1 MTADPHAASPS
12 PESEGVS
19 SSATETASAAESSPP
34 VQPAPE
40 AIAPETAAPAAET
53 SGDAS
58 AESSK
63 PRIRI
68 GTQRPGVAVP
78 RVEPRAKVA
87 FRTVPGQG
95 AAPGGAPQQ
104 PIQHQ
109 PVERPPSHEQYPAKP
124 VAKKPPRPEAP
135 LKPEELGSAAV
146 VLRKAAAKKSKFE
159 VPALPTE
166 KVELPNLRAPLS
178 PELEAELEA
187 ALGDQSLDEMI
198 AAETS
203 GATGTASGEPLEPE
217 ARLTGTVAR
226 IFRDNVFVDLGGR
239 NQGVLTLHTLPQE
252 PNVGDQ
258 IEVVVNRFNADDG
271 LYELTPI
278 GASVQVGDW
287 TDIAEGITVEAR
299 ITGHNKGGLECE
311 VNKIR
316 GFIPA
321 GQISIYRVENFEEFV
336 GQSWPCVVVEANQER
351 RNLVLSRRAILERE
365 QAEAKQQLLSQ
376 LEVGQVRDG
385 TVRNIRDFG
394 AFVDLGGIDGMIHV
408 SQMSWDRIKHPS
420 EVLTVG
426 QKVKVKIQK
435 IDPDT
440 HKISLA
446 YRDLFESPWTKVPAK
461 YPVTSKVS
469 GMVSRIMDF
478 GAFVKLEPGVEG
490 LVHISELSYKRVHR
504 VTDVVQEGQQVEA
517 KVLSVDPENQRIS
530 LSIKVLGPPPEPP
543 KEKSVDAEAGE
554 SFVAATAPPAE
565 PPKKKQRKVP
575 LQGGLG
581 RSPLGDKFG
590 LKW

>member
-1 MTADPHAASPS
+1 MTADPHSESSSPEVEDVSSSTSVPVATAAESAATAAPESVAASEPAASP
-12 PESEGVS
+12 EGVPS
-19 SSATETASAAESSPP
+19 AGDSSADAA
-34 VQPAPE
+34 
-40 AIAPETAAPAAET
+40 
-53 SGDAS
+53 
-58 AESSK
+58 K

-78 RVEPRAKVA
+78 RIEPRAKVA
-87 FRTVPGQG
+87 FHTQPGQG
-95 AAPGGAPQQ
+95 APGQ

-109 PVERPPSHEQYPAKP
+109 PVERTPSHQQYPAKP
-124 VAKKPPRPEAP
+124 VPKKAPRQEAP
-135 LKPEELGSAAV
+135 PKPEELGSAAV
-146 VLRKAAAKKSKFE
+146 LLRKAEAAKKSKFE
-159 VPALPTE
+159 QPASPGG
-166 KVELPNLRAPLS
+166 KVELPNLRAALTPD
-178 PELEAELEA
+178 LEAELQE
-187 ALGDQSLDEMI
+187 ALGNQSLDELI
-198 AAETS
+198 AAET
-203 GATGTASGEPLEPE
+203 GAAAGAVTGEPLEPE

-226 IFRDNVFVDLGGR
+226 IFKDNVFVDLGGR
-239 NQGVLTLHTLPQE
+239 NQGVLTLHLLPQE
-252 PNVGDQ
+252 PNVGDSL
-258 IEVVVNRFNADDG
+258 EVVVNRFNADDG
-271 LYELTPI
+271 LYELTPV

-336 GQSWPCVVVEANQER
+336 GQSWACVVVEANQDR
-351 RNLVLSRRAILERE
+351 RNLVLSRRGVLERE

-376 LEVGQVRDG
+376 LEVGQVREG

-408 SQMSWDRIKHPS
+408 SQMSWDRVKHPS

-446 YRDLFESPWTKVPAK
+446 YRDLFESPWAKVPAK
-461 YPVTSKVS
+461 YPVTSKVT
-469 GMVSRIMDF
+469 GTVSRIMDF

-504 VTDVVQEGQQVEA
+504 VADVVQEGQQVEA

-530 LSIKVLGPPPEPP
+530 LSIKVLGPAPEPP
-543 KEKSVDAEAGE
+543 KAKQSE
-554 SFVAATAPPAE
+554 SEGDGAAPATPEPE
-565 PPKKKQRKVP
+565 PPKKKPRKVP

-581 RSPLGDKFG
+581 RSPMGDKFG

>member
-1 MTADPHAASPS
+1 MTVDSHAASPS

-19 SSATETASAAESSPP
+19 PTHSEATPIPDATAAATENQSAAGSSSE
-34 VQPAPE
+34 V
-40 AIAPETAAPAAET
+40 AAAT
-53 SGDAS
+53 SGEES
-58 AESSK
+58 AEASK
-63 PRIRI
+63 PRIKI

-87 FRTVPGQG
+87 FRTPVGQSP
-95 AAPGGAPQQ
+95 ATQ
-104 PIQHQ
+104 
-109 PVERPPSHEQYPAKP
+109 RPPSHEQYPARPVSPKP
-124 VAKKPPRPEAP
+124 AGGQTRAKAEAAEAGEAAPAPKLKVAP
-135 LKPEELGSAAV
+135 
-146 VLRKAAAKKSKFE
+146 KKSKFE
-159 VPALPTE
+159 IHSMPVE
-166 KVELPNLRAPLS
+166 KVELPNLRAELS
-178 PELEAELEA
+178 PDLEAELQA
-187 ALGDQSLDEMI
+187 ALGEQSLEELI
-198 AAETS
+198 AAETGS
-203 GATGTASGEPLEPE
+203 AAGAVAGEPLESE
-217 ARLTGTVAR
+217 SRHTGHVAR
-226 IFRDNVFVDLGGR
+226 IFRDNVFVELGGR
-239 NQGVLTLHTLPQE
+239 NQGVLTLHTLAQE
-252 PNVGDQ
+252 PNVGDAL
-258 IEVVVNRFNADDG
+258 EVVVNRFNADDG
-271 LYELTPI
+271 LYELTPV

-336 GQSWPCVVVEANQER
+336 GQTLQCVVVEANQDR
-351 RNLVLSRRAILERE
+351 RNLVLSRRAVLERDQE
-365 QAEAKQQLLSQ
+365 AAKQQLLAQ
-376 LEVGQVRDG
+376 LEVGQVREG

-408 SQMSWDRIKHPS
+408 SQMSWDRVKHPS

-435 IDPDT
+435 LDPET

-446 YRDLFESPWTKVPAK
+446 YRDLFESPWAKVPAK
-461 YPVTSKVS
+461 YPVTSKIT
-469 GMVSRIMDF
+469 GTVSRIMDF

-504 VTDVVQEGQQVEA
+504 VADVVQEGQQVEA
-517 KVLSVDPENQRIS
+517 KVLSVDAENQRIS

-543 KEKSVDAEAGE
+543 QQKKADSGAGE
-554 SFVAATAPPAE
+554 SSTAADDSPAA
-565 PPKKKQRKVP
+565 PPKKKLRKVP

-581 RSPLGDKFG
+581 RSPMGDKFG